1 MTVTITDAVSE
12 TAAVTH
18 SVAVTQSLAVSITS
32 IAPSLSEIGLS
43 TSFVATAI
51 GGTPTYTFSWDFGD
65 GGPAVSDSLAT
76 HTYTAAGTYA
86 VTISSTDSANHTTT
100 STQALVVNSRLAV
113 TAVAS
118 LNPADAGVPV
128 SFAQISTGGVGSL
141 ACNWSFGD
149 GWSANKCNTIHT
161 YATTGSFTVSLTTTD
176 TLNVSASASLSISV
190 TVAPTVN
197 FTSSPATPS
206 TGQSVTFTATTSGGA
221 GPFTFSWNY
230 GDGSPDDNGSLAAHT
245 YAAPGSFMVSLTT
258 KDANGASMVTTL
270 FVSVAE
276 NRPPVFSNQLG
287 FQAVSVGQ
295 SLTFTVGASDPE
307 GDSVS
312 IVAHNLP
319 TGANFD
325 SITGEFAWTPSSV
338 ETGNYSITFTA
349 MDGGTPQMEA
359 SQTIIIQVK
368 PGPGQICL
376 TCYRTL
382 GLPLDDGVVA
392 SLGFLGLIS
401 ALVATVYVGM
411 RSRGESDL
419 ADSVTNYVSSERA
432 RGDSLPGQGQFV
444 EWMEDASS

>member
-1 MTVTITDAVSE
+1 
-12 TAAVTH
+12 
-18 SVAVTQSLAVSITS
+18 
-32 IAPSLSEIGLS
+32 
-43 TSFVATAI
+43 
-51 GGTPTYTFSWDFGD
+51 
-65 GGPAVSDSLAT
+65 
-76 HTYTAAGTYA
+76 
-86 VTISSTDSANHTTT
+86 
-100 STQALVVNSRLAV
+100 
-113 TAVAS
+113 
-118 LNPADAGVPV
+118 
-128 SFAQISTGGVGSL
+128 
-141 ACNWSFGD
+141 
-149 GWSANKCNTIHT
+149 
-161 YATTGSFTVSLTTTD
+161 
-176 TLNVSASASLSISV
+176 SLSITV

-197 FTSSPATPS
+197 FTSSHATPS
-206 TGQSVTFTATTSGGA
+206 TGQSVIFTATTSGRA

-230 GDGSPDDNGSLAAHT
+230 GDGSPDDNSSLAAHT
-245 YAAPGSFMVSLTT
+245 YAAPGIFMVSLTT
-258 KDANGASMVTTL
+258 KDANGASVVTTV

-276 NRPPVFSNQLG
+276 NRPPVFSNHLG

-295 SLTFTVGASDPE
+295 SLTFIVGASDPE
-307 GDSVS
+307 GGSVS
-312 IVAHNLP
+312 IVASNLP
-319 TGANFD
+319 TGASFD
-325 SITGEFAWTPSSV
+325 SFTGEFAWTPSSD

-349 MDGGTPQMEA
+349 MDGGTPPMEA